1 MQKYWEQKNLSFLSK
16 LLRSAST
23 LNSKWRAKE
32 EQPMNKQ
39 RKNRHPSQQGERLM
53 QAIKNKYG
61 DRNDSVAEFERA
73 LEKSLNGMSFN
84 TIQTTISE
92 MINGNDIDSWNR
104 KYFLPIERILNV
116 RIADIIDGTANTT
129 PSPRGLYEIGTQG
142 KYEDFQWLSE
152 QNDGSIDVIRSS
164 DEWSKNIFDYVYESE
179 NLDGLRFLID
189 NHFYNISC
197 PAKFQAYSYFS
208 NSEEE
213 HALILL
219 KMLAKGKDG
228 CREMFIRLFDTREG
242 TDLIF
247 TSDTILWND
256 NILEAMINSPVLL
269 EAACRKPELLPES
282 ALNKRQRI
290 TGKEEYQAICASNW
304 LTPLLCYA
312 LKHEDKYRS
321 QALQLLKTS
330 QEVADNTLT
339 NIGKNRDLL
348 GPAVETISTKKG
360 YLLIGNGRSVIG
372 VLGEPLTDQA
382 IQDPELRQQANKITA
397 TIASIR
403 SLSKFQNPVL
413 INGKMHVQRINDNNI
428 YQEFIRASK
437 GKPYLFQEA
446 DSKDGDSHGFVFIA
460 PKGIQAKTLTSEQW
474 FQIGQALR
482 SIHEIPTGKEGT
494 AYCHGPFYYS
504 NFYLLPNG
512 KLEYIGG
519 YSNVYVGNP
528 EDDLLS
534 AGLLAFQSTY
544 FFPNSN
550 QEGIR
555 NLLKGYG
562 LTFDGFLDKLIDF
575 QLQLARSSDTS
586 EDIRLHMNV
595 AAELLAA
602 NNAINSKNN

>member
-1 MQKYWEQKNLSFLSK
+1 MYLYLEFKMG
-16 LLRSAST
+16 R
-23 LNSKWRAKE
+23 KE
-32 EQPMNKQ
+32 EQSMNKQ

-61 DRNDSVAEFERA
+61 DRNDSVAKFERA
-73 LEKSLNGMSFN
+73 LENNLNGVNFN

-92 MINGNDIDSWNR
+92 MINGDDVDSWNR

-116 RIADIIDGTANTT
+116 RITDIIDGAAKLT

-142 KYEDFQWLSE
+142 KYEDFQRLSE
-152 QNDGSIDVIRSS
+152 QSDGSIDVIKSS

-179 NLDGLRFLID
+179 NLEGLRFLID
-189 NHFYNISC
+189 NNFYTIFC
-197 PAKFQAYSYFS
+197 PAKFQAYSYFA

-219 KMLAKGKDG
+219 KMLAKGDKR
-228 CREMFIRLFDTREG
+228 CRKMFIHLFDTRKG

-247 TSDTILWND
+247 ASDTILWND
-256 NILEAMINSPVLL
+256 KILEAIIQSPVLL
-269 EAACRKPELLPES
+269 DAVCRKPVLLPES
-282 ALNKRQRI
+282 VLNARRRI
-290 TGKEEYQAICASNW
+290 TDKEEYQAVCASNW

-312 LKHEDKYRS
+312 LKHEDKYRT

-330 QEVADNTLT
+330 QEVADCTRT
-339 NIGKNRDLL
+339 QIGKNLDVL
-348 GPAVETISTKKG
+348 GSAVETISTKKG
-360 YLLIGNGRSVIG
+360 YLLIGGGRSVIG
-372 VLGEPLTDQA
+372 VLGEPLTDQT
-382 IQDPELRQQANKITA
+382 IQDPELRQQVNKITA

-403 SLSKFQNPVL
+403 SLSKFQSPVL
-413 INGKMHVQRINDNNI
+413 INGKMHVQRINDNGI
-428 YQEFIRASK
+428 YQEFIHASK

-446 DSKDGDSHGFVFIA
+446 DSKDGDSHGFVFVA
-460 PKGIQAKTLTSEQW
+460 PKGIQAKELTSEQW

-482 SIHEIPTGKEGT
+482 SVHEIPTGQIGT
-494 AYCHGPFYYS
+494 AYCHGPFYHS

-519 YSNVYVGNP
+519 YSNVYIGNP

-562 LTFDGFLDKLIDF
+562 LPFDGFLDKLVDF
-575 QLQLARSSDTS
+575 QLQLARSSRNLD
-586 EDIRLHMNV
+586 DIRLHTNF

-602 NNAINSKNN
+602 NNTINSKNH

>member
-1 MQKYWEQKNLSFLSK
+1 
-16 LLRSAST
+16 
-23 LNSKWRAKE
+23 
-32 EQPMNKQ
+32 MNKQ

-61 DRNDSVAEFERA
+61 DRNDSVAKFERE
-73 LEKSLNGMSFN
+73 LEKQLGGVGFN
-84 TIQTTISE
+84 TVQTTISE
-92 MINGNDIDSWNR
+92 MINGDDVDSWNR

-116 RIADIIDGTANTT
+116 RIADIIDGKTNTT

-152 QNDGSIDVIRSS
+152 QNDGSIDVIKSS

-189 NHFYNISC
+189 NNFYDISY
-197 PAKFQAYSYFS
+197 PAKFQAYSYIS

-256 NILEAMINSPVLL
+256 NILEAMINSPALL
-269 EAACRKPELLPES
+269 EAACRGPELVPES
-282 ALNKRQRI
+282 TLNQRCRI

-330 QEVADNTLT
+330 QEVADCTLT

-360 YLLIGNGRSVIG
+360 YLLIGGGRSVIG

-382 IQDPELRQQANKITA
+382 IKDPELRQQANKITA

-413 INGKMHVQRINDNNI
+413 INGKMHVQRINDNNV
-428 YQEFIRASK
+428 YQEFIHASR

-460 PKGIQAKTLTSEQW
+460 PKGNQAKALTAEQW

-482 SIHEIPTGKEGT
+482 SIHEIPTGQEGT

-504 NFYLLPNG
+504 NFYFLPNG

-519 YSNVYVGNP
+519 YSNVYIGNP

-562 LTFDGFLDKLIDF
+562 LPFDGFLDKLVDF

-586 EDIRLHMNV
+586 EDIRLHMNA

-602 NNAINSKNN
+602 NNAINSKNH

>member
-1 MQKYWEQKNLSFLSK
+1 M
-16 LLRSAST
+16 
-23 LNSKWRAKE
+23 
-32 EQPMNKQ
+32 
-39 RKNRHPSQQGERLM
+39 
-53 QAIKNKYG
+53 
-61 DRNDSVAEFERA
+61 
-73 LEKSLNGMSFN
+73 
-84 TIQTTISE
+84 
-92 MINGNDIDSWNR
+92 
-104 KYFLPIERILNV
+104 
-116 RIADIIDGTANTT
+116 
-129 PSPRGLYEIGTQG
+129 
-142 KYEDFQWLSE
+142 
-152 QNDGSIDVIRSS
+152 
-164 DEWSKNIFDYVYESE
+164 
-179 NLDGLRFLID
+179 
-189 NHFYNISC
+189 
-197 PAKFQAYSYFS
+197 
-208 NSEEE
+208 
-213 HALILL
+213 
-219 KMLAKGKDG
+219 
-228 CREMFIRLFDTREG
+228 
-242 TDLIF
+242 
-247 TSDTILWND
+247 
-256 NILEAMINSPVLL
+256 
-269 EAACRKPELLPES
+269 
-282 ALNKRQRI
+282 
-290 TGKEEYQAICASNW
+290 
-304 LTPLLCYA
+304 
-312 LKHEDKYRS
+312 
-321 QALQLLKTS
+321 QLLKTS

-382 IQDPELRQQANKITA
+382 IQDTELRQQANKITA

-413 INGKMHVQRINDNNI
+413 INGKMHVQRINDNNV
-428 YQEFIRASK
+428 YKEFIRASK

-446 DSKDGDSHGFVFIA
+446 DSKDGDSHGFVFVA

-519 YSNVYVGNP
+519 YSNVYVGSP
-528 EDDLLS
+528 EEDLLN

-544 FFPNSN
+544 LSPNSN
-550 QEGIR
+550 QEFIR

-562 LTFDGFLDKLIDF
+562 LPFYGFLNKLIDS

>member
-1 MQKYWEQKNLSFLSK
+1 
-16 LLRSAST
+16 
-23 LNSKWRAKE
+23 
-32 EQPMNKQ
+32 MNKQ

-61 DRNDSVAEFERA
+61 DRNDSVAKFERA
-73 LEKSLNGMSFN
+73 LEKRLDGVGFS

-92 MINGNDIDSWNR
+92 MINGDDVDSWNR

-116 RIADIIDGTANTT
+116 RIVDIIDGKTNTI

-152 QNDGSIDVIRSS
+152 QNDGSIDIIKSS

-197 PAKFQAYSYFS
+197 PANFQAYSYFGS
-208 NSEEE
+208 SEEK

-228 CREMFIRLFDTREG
+228 CREMFIRLFDTRKG

-256 NILEAMINSPVLL
+256 NILEVIIKSPVLL
-269 EAACRKPELLPES
+269 EAACRGPELVPES
-282 ALNKRQRI
+282 MLNQRRRI
-290 TGKEEYQAICASNW
+290 TGNEEYQAICASNW

-330 QEVADNTLT
+330 QEVADYTRT
-339 NIGKNRDLL
+339 YIGKNLDLL
-348 GPAVETISTKKG
+348 GSAVETISTKKG
-360 YLLIGNGRSVIG
+360 YLLIGGGRSVIG

-382 IQDPELRQQANKITA
+382 IKDPELRQQANKITA

-446 DSKDGDSHGFVFIA
+446 DSKDGDSHGFVFVA
-460 PKGIQAKTLTSEQW
+460 PKGIQAKALTSEQW
-474 FQIGQALR
+474 LQIGQALR
-482 SIHEIPTGKEGT
+482 SIHEIPTEQEGT
-494 AYCHGPFYYS
+494 AYCHGPFYHS
-504 NFYLLPNG
+504 NFYFLPNG

-519 YSNVYVGNP
+519 YSNVYIGNP
-528 EDDLLS
+528 EDDLLR

-562 LTFDGFLDKLIDF
+562 IPFDGFLNKLVDF
-575 QLQLARSSDTS
+575 QLQLARSSRNLD
-586 EDIRLHMNV
+586 DIRLHTNV

-602 NNAINSKNN
+602 NNTIDSKNH

>member
-1 MQKYWEQKNLSFLSK
+1 MGTKNLSFLSK

-61 DRNDSVAEFERA
+61 DRNDSVAKFERE
-73 LEKSLNGMSFN
+73 LEKNLNGVNFN

-92 MINGNDIDSWNR
+92 MINGDDVDSWNR
-104 KYFLPIERILNV
+104 KYFLPIERILDV
-116 RIADIIDGTANTT
+116 RIADIIDGTTNPG

-152 QNDGSIDVIRSS
+152 QSDGSIDVIRSS

-189 NHFYNISC
+189 NNFYNISC
-197 PAKFQAYSYFS
+197 PANFQAYSYFGS
-208 NSEEE
+208 SEEK

-219 KMLAKGKDG
+219 KMLAKGEDG

-256 NILEAMINSPVLL
+256 NILEIMIKSPVLL
-269 EAACRKPELLPES
+269 EAACRGPELVSES
-282 ALNKRQRI
+282 TLNQRHRI
-290 TGKEEYQAICASNW
+290 TGKEEYQAVCASNW

-312 LKHEDKYRS
+312 LKHEDKYRR

-330 QEVADNTLT
+330 QEVADYTRT
-339 NIGKNRDLL
+339 HIGKNLDLL
-348 GPAVETISTKKG
+348 GPSVETISTKKG
-360 YLLIGNGRSVIG
+360 YLLIGGGRSVIG
-372 VLGEPLTDQA
+372 VLGEPLTDQT

-413 INGKMHVQRINDNNI
+413 INGKMHVQRINDNNV
-428 YQEFIRASK
+428 YKEFIRASK

-512 KLEYIGG
+512 KLEYVGG
-519 YSNVYVGNP
+519 YSNVYIGSP
-528 EDDLLS
+528 EEDLLN

-544 FFPNSN
+544 LSPKSN
-550 QEGIR
+550 QEFIR

-562 LTFDGFLDKLIDF
+562 LPFDGFLNKLIDS

>member
-1 MQKYWEQKNLSFLSK
+1 MGTKNLSFLSK

-61 DRNDSVAEFERA
+61 DRNDSVAKFERE
-73 LEKSLNGMSFN
+73 LEKNLNGVNFN

-92 MINGNDIDSWNR
+92 MINGDDVDSWNR
-104 KYFLPIERILNV
+104 KYFLPIERILDV
-116 RIADIIDGTANTT
+116 RIADIIDGTTNPG

-152 QNDGSIDVIRSS
+152 QSDGSIDVIRSS

-189 NHFYNISC
+189 NNFYNISC
-197 PAKFQAYSYFS
+197 PANFQAYSYFGS
-208 NSEEE
+208 SEEK

-219 KMLAKGKDG
+219 KMLAKGEDG

-256 NILEAMINSPVLL
+256 NILEIMIKSPVLL
-269 EAACRKPELLPES
+269 EAACRGPELVSES
-282 ALNKRQRI
+282 TLNQRHRI
-290 TGKEEYQAICASNW
+290 TGKEEYQAVCASNW

-312 LKHEDKYRS
+312 LKHEDKYRR

-330 QEVADNTLT
+330 QEVADYTRT
-339 NIGKNRDLL
+339 HIGKNLDLL
-348 GPAVETISTKKG
+348 GPSVETISTKKG

-413 INGKMHVQRINDNNI
+413 INGKMHVQRINDNNV
-428 YQEFIRASK
+428 YKEFIRASK
-437 GKPYLFQEA
+437 GKPYLFQET

-512 KLEYIGG
+512 KLEYVGG
-519 YSNVYVGNP
+519 YSNVYIGSP
-528 EDDLLS
+528 EEDLLN

-544 FFPNSN
+544 LSPKSN
-550 QEGIR
+550 QEFIR

-562 LTFDGFLDKLIDF
+562 LPFDGFLNKLIDS